1 MLVACPCSGN
11 TAILLLQMCSDTE
24 ESRWME
30 SQGGKRN
37 LSNSIMFGSLTDNTP
52 YG

>member
-11 TAILLLQMCSDTE
+11 TAILLLQICSDTE

-37 LSNSIMFGSLTDNTP
+37 LSNSIMFGSLTDNTA